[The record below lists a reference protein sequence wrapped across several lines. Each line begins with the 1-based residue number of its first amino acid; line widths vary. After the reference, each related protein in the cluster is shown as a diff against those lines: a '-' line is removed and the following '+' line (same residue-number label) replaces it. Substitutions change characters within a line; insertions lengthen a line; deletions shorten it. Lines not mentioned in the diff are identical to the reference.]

1 MSTNK
6 YYYDVDKCCMVDNP
20 PPISKNLLNVN
31 YNMHIIH
38 KTDTYYDNLYSEGY
52 MCDFK
57 YSIDKTLTNLSYSE
71 KIKKVHIL

>member
-31 YNMHIIH
+31 
-38 KTDTYYDNLYSEGY
+38 YDNLYSEGY